1 MKRFTIVACT
11 VIALM
16 FAFSAY
22 SFASVDKTVNINTA
36 SIKEL
41 SSLKRIGEKVSQR
54 IVDYRESV
62 GPFEK
67 PEDIKKVKGISDKI
81 FELNKE
87 RIVVKDGAVEKK
99 S

>member
-16 FAFSAY
+16 FAFSDS

-54 IVDYRESV
+54 IIHYRESV

-67 PEDIKKVKGISDKI
+67 PDDIKKVKGISDKI

-87 RIVVKDGAVEKK
+87 RIVIKDGAVEKK